1 MTGEPWRP
9 GSSQEEERTD
19 AARISRRKWSSGR
32 RTRPR
37 PLSDYSQL
45 ASRSS
50 SIPEDTVA
58 AHPQSEDYMDGPPPA
73 HVASIGPADQASA
86 GCPRG
91 GRKRRPISVI
101 GGVSLYGST
110 QAEEMASL
118 LTQVRSVHLR
128 HCLASSLA
136 AVLLLRL
143 NWKLLSSN
151 TPR

>member
-32 RTRPR
+32 RIRPR